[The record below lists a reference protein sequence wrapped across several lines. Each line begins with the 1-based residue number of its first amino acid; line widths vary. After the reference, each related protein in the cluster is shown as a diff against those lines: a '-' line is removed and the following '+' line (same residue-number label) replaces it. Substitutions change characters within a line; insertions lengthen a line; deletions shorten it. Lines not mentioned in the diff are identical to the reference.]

1 MADRI
6 IGVGEHRAQSLLH
19 LHPDVRGELRTP
31 SEIRLSAVD
40 GAAAATVHAH
50 GAFAWQK
57 SEAAYSPMLGVEIP
71 NEVWSLKVTGRLPIQ
86 IGYEL
91 SWRER

>member
-1 MADRI
+1 MTDQI
-6 IGVGEHRAQSLLH
+6 IGSGEHQAQSLLH
-19 LHPDVRGELRTP
+19 LHPDVRSELRSPT
-31 SEIRLSAVD
+31 EIRLGSCD
-40 GAAAATVHAH
+40 GAELATVRAH
-50 GAFAWQK
+50 GAPGWQR
-57 SEAAYSPMLGVEIP
+57 SEAAYSPTLGIEIP

>member
-6 IGVGEHRAQSLLH
+6 IGVGGHQAQSLLH
-19 LHPDVRGELRTP
+19 LHPDVRGELRSPT
-31 SEIRLSAVD
+31 EIALSVPD
-40 GAAAATVHAH
+40 GAEVATVRAH
-50 GAFAWQK
+50 GALVWEK
-57 SEAAYSPMLGVEIP
+57 SEAAYSPMLGIEVP
-71 NEVWSLKVTGRLPIQ
+71 NEVWSLNVTGRLPIQ

>member
-1 MADRI
+1 VTDQI
-6 IGVGEHRAQSLLH
+6 IGVGEHQAQSPLH
-19 LHPDVRGELRTP
+19 LHPDVRSELRSP
-31 SEIRLSAVD
+31 SEIRLSATD
-40 GAAAATVHAH
+40 GAEVATVRAH

-71 NEVWSLKVTGRLPIQ
+71 NEVWSLKVAGRLPIQ